1 MVRKYTWVDYG
12 SSYALTEINA
22 AFLYSQF
29 QRAKKTTNERV
40 KIFETYHKFL
50 KKLETKKLIKRPSV
64 PDYAKHNGHI
74 YYLIIKNNK
83 RDKLIAYLK
92 QKKISSVF
100 HYLPLHSSP
109 FGILN
114 SKKKF
119 TLTNTD
125 AISKNLLRLPM
136 HNTLSKKDVVK
147 CSNQIHLFFKKNKTK
162 KA

>member
-29 QRAKKTTNERV
+29 QRAKKIINKRV

-50 KKLETKKLIKRPSV
+50 KKLETKKLIKRPSI

-74 YYLIIKNNK
+74 YFIIIKNNK
-83 RDKLIAYLK
+83 RDKLIDYLK
-92 QKKISSVF
+92 KKKIYSVF
-100 HYLPLHSSP
+100 HYLPLHNST
-109 FGILN
+109 FGKFI

-119 TLTNTD
+119 SLKNTD
-125 AISKNLLRLPM
+125 TISKNLLRLPM
-136 HNTLSKKDVVK
+136 HSKLKIK
-147 CSNQIHLFFKKNKTK
+147 EIKYCCEKIYSFRF
-162 KA
+162 